1 MQGCWARGYDW
12 GSRNY
17 YSSPSGGQAH
27 WNQWNWREGY
37 QGQGWGDDWGR
48 STASSSAAAP
58 PPEPAQLPRQPATTD
73 DSAPPQVVASS
84 TDAPATAAE
93 EVPQQELRTA
103 LIQSEEY
110 CELDGMPHFKRT
122 FTDGTVEYE
131 PW

>member
-93 EVPQQELRTA
+93 EVPQQELRTV